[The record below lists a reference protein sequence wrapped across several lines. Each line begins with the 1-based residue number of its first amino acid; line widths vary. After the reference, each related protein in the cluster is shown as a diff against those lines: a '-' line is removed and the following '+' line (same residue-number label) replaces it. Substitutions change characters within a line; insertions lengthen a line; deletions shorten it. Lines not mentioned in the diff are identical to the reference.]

1 MWDGPCCVTLSLQKM
16 QLVACFDLAALSAGF
31 PERFVFVVCYSSGYP
46 LAQPTLLPEREF
58 GGLIPLCLKS
68 QPHVS
73 LGSVKSE
80 LRSIPRGAVLGM
92 GEIRFSELRGGD
104 LGRAE
109 IDNSSSESTEPP
121 NAPCSPFSTP
131 EEAAAEGKVLVV
143 AAKCHQVLCCSW
155 KCWPCLTTWD
165 FTASP
170 PQSLIFMCQSC
181 NGCCRQHCP
190 ALCAFGTSVGRG
202 TYGSASTA

>member
-1 MWDGPCCVTLSLQKM
+1 M
-16 QLVACFDLAALSAGF
+16 
-31 PERFVFVVCYSSGYP
+31 FVVCYSSGYP
-46 LAQPTLLPEREF
+46 LTQPTFLPEREF

-68 QPHVS
+68 HPHVS
-73 LGSVKSE
+73 LGSVKSV

-165 FTASP
+165 FYSIAP
-170 PQSLIFMCQSC
+170 PVTHIYVPKLQRLLQAALP
-181 NGCCRQHCP
+181 CP
-190 ALCAFGTSVGRG
+190 ALCAFGTSAGRG
-202 TYGSASTA
+202 TRGSASTA